1 MDDES
6 WALANAVACG
16 SLPDDFTS
24 ALVAVDDNN
33 GDDFDE
39 EDENS
44 DDDSSDDEN
53 DKHAAAAAAAAGGRG
68 VGGGGRSDGKS
79 SAAKVSC
86 LNMLLVLAMRPIK
99 VYGPAFRRVAP
110 DYESLLEQ
118 VPRRKDHGVCLLK
131 LDGILVLRCLD
142 ESNKRSLLTTGPCCL
157 GGLLLVLSSSPSNTP
172 KAALRAATT
181 TV

>member
-1 MDDES
+1 MGLVVVIDDAHRMDDES

-24 ALVAVDDNN
+24 ALVAGGGDDDD
-33 GDDFDE
+33 GDDDFDE
-39 EDENS
+39 
-44 DDDSSDDEN
+44 DDDDEDSSSDDED
-53 DKHAAAAAAAAGGRG
+53 DKHAARGAAGG
-68 VGGGGRSDGKS
+68 GGGSDGKS

-131 LDGILVLRCLD
+131 LDGELVED
-142 ESNKRSLLTTGPCCL
+142 DTLLP
-157 GGLLLVLSSSPSNTP
+157 
-172 KAALRAATT
+172 
-181 TV
+181 